1 MIKLNA
7 KQVVE
12 VEVVYRRYI
21 MKEIIKETPFEKI
34 KVVIR

>member
-12 VEVVYRRYI
+12 VEVVYQRYI
-21 MKEIIKETPFEKI
+21 MKEIIKKTPFEKE
-34 KVVIR
+34 KS